1 VCLVEYTKDIRHL
14 DDCPHARVHVAVDP
28 GNWLPEDLTLAQI
41 NRLIAEAD
49 ARLDAPVEAPA
60 HAPVNV
66 PHVAPARPALPPP
79 PPAVAFGGMLNPL
92 NWRGGGGGGGANAG
106 AAGANRHPLDD
117 EEAEEDEVMED
128 VHERP
133 ARGHERRRWD
143 DEF

>member
-1 VCLVEYTKDIRHL
+1 VCLVEYTKDIRHR

-60 HAPVNV
+60 HAP
-66 PHVAPARPALPPP
+66 HVAPA

-92 NWRGGGGGGGANAG
+92 NWRGGGGEGGANAG
-106 AAGANRHPLDD
+106 AVGANRHPPDD
-117 EEAEEDEVMED
+117 VEAEEDEVMED

-133 ARGHERRRWD
+133 ARSHKRPARGHERRRRD

>member
-41 NRLIAEAD
+41 NRLIAGAD

-60 HAPVNV
+60 RAPVHAPLVI
-66 PHVAPARPALPPP
+66 AAPP

-92 NWRGGGGGGGANAG
+92 NWRGGGGGRGANAG
-106 AAGANRHPLDD
+106 AAGANRHPPDD

-128 VHERP
+128 AHERP
-133 ARGHERRRWD
+133 ARSHERRRWD